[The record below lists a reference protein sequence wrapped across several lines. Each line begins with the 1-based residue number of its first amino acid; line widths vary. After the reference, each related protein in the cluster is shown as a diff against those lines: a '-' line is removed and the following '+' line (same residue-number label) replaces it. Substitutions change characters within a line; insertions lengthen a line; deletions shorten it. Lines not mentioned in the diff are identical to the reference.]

1 MKLSKRILNIA
12 KIINNDNIFV
22 YSAQAS
28 FYIIIASIPFI
39 MLLLSLAQYILPV
52 SESDVIGMAN
62 AFMPETLK
70 PSALSVISELFYK
83 SSGSVISITAISS
96 LWTASRGIAAVE
108 RGTRNVYHTPN
119 RTNFISG
126 AVLCILYTLMF
137 MIILLVFLATV
148 VFGNSITK
156 FLELKSGIWCWVFGK
171 TSWLKWLFFFISL
184 TAFFSLVYKTFSGRK
199 IPVRRQLPGAVF
211 TSLGWMIFSILFSF
225 YIDNFANYS
234 YIYGSLAALVLM
246 MLWVYS
252 CMIIFLLGGEINIS
266 ILIRIIRN
274 KKALEAERITDSK
287 DS

>member
-12 KIINNDNIFV
+12 KIISDDNIFV

-39 MLLLSLAQYILPV
+39 MVLLSMAQYILPV
-52 SESDVIGMAN
+52 SESDVINMAN
-62 AFMPETLK
+62 AFIPETLK

-83 SSGSVISITAISS
+83 ASGSVISITAISS

-119 RTNFISG
+119 RTSFISG
-126 AVLCILYTLMF
+126 AVICILYTLMF

-156 FLELKSGIWCWVFGK
+156 FLELKSGIWCWIFGK
-171 TSWLKWLFFFISL
+171 TSWLKWLFFFVSL

-199 IPVRRQLPGAVF
+199 ISVRRQLPGAVF

-274 KKALEAERITDSK
+274 KKALEAEQNY
-287 DS
+287 